1 MNVEPET
8 DLSSIPLDQLRTELD
23 TTNDGLSAAEA
34 VDRLARYGRNEIAE
48 KRRHPLLEFASF
60 FWAPIPWMI
69 EVALVLSL
77 LARHWTDSV
86 IIGVLLAMNG
96 LVAFSEE
103 HQAANA
109 IEALKQ
115 RFASTTRVRRDG
127 EWMQLPVGDLVPGD
141 VVRVRLGDIVPA
153 DAVRPEQR
161 GQCCVVQRSMVG
173 GWRPARSAP
182 QPR

>member
-1 MNVEPET
+1 
-8 DLSSIPLDQLRTELD
+8 
-23 TTNDGLSAAEA
+23 
-34 VDRLARYGRNEIAE
+34 
-48 KRRHPLLEFASF
+48 
-60 FWAPIPWMI
+60 MI

-115 RFASTTRVRRDG
+115 RLASTTRVRRDG

-161 GQCCVVQRSMVG
+161 GQCCVVQRSMVD